1 MYFVFIVWSVHIQYQ
16 NYPPSHPPF
25 LFSTDACLPSLRQSP
40 GGVRHM
46 GRTLSTSPWRRPQ
59 EPEALPSKVR
69 TRMHTPCTKGPSP
82 GASLKRTSTRCADG
96 PAISPLSAVS
106 SVSSVCSPRLYD
118 RGHRVRMCG
127 QLQLSISVHQ
137 TTLRVHLESAKHL
150 ITQGVVAPKHY
161 VQVTLSPASCERP
174 WSVGT
179 FVTGICRSG
188 VPVFQE
194 SFDVPAPAVPFK
206 QRLVV
211 SVMHMRGPHSH
222 LVGCMSFGVR
232 HLMKHRRTVS
242 GWYYLMD
249 QHLGMRKHLR
259 VNTSYGHFVD
269 SVLDQSKNAT
279 ARSSRLSVG
288 PSRMKIHDD
297 RFRRSVV
304 RACGVTSS
312 EDELAGN
319 SSCFMRMPRI
329 DNDVTVGHC
338 TSSGFTHAS
347 SCSEQ
352 LPSNLYDTSGGMSS
366 VERAR
371 SNHHHSRLSLRPAL
385 IGSDISRVSS
395 DSSVSRGVLSD
406 SADSRISISE
416 VLRLSHSR
424 TIVTDVWWLTTNAPN
439 ASQEL

>member
-1 MYFVFIVWSVHIQYQ
+1 M
-16 NYPPSHPPF
+16 
-25 LFSTDACLPSLRQSP
+25 FSTDACLPSLRQSP
-40 GGVRHM
+40 GGVRHL
-46 GRTLSTSPWRRPQ
+46 GRTLSTSPWRRPR
-59 EPEALPSKVR
+59 EPEALPSKVHPSV
-69 TRMHTPCTKGPSP
+69 HTPCARGPSP
-82 GASLKRTSTRCADG
+82 GTALKRTSTRCADG

-211 SVMHMRGPHSH
+211 SVMHMRGSHSH

-232 HLMKHRRTVS
+232 HLMKHRKTID

-249 QHLGMRKHLR
+249 QQLGMRKHLR
-259 VNTSYGHFVD
+259 VNPSYGQFVD

-297 RFRRSVV
+297 RFQRSVA
-304 RACGVTSS
+304 RPCGVTSS

-338 TSSGFTHAS
+338 TSPDFTFTS
-347 SCSEQ
+347 SFSEQ
-352 LPSNLYDTSGGMSS
+352 LPSNLYDTSGGFSS
-366 VERAR
+366 MERVR
-371 SNHHHSRLSLRPAL
+371 SNHHHSRLSLRPGM

-395 DSSVSRGVLSD
+395 GSSVSRGVIS
-406 SADSRISISE
+406 DSRISTLE
-416 VLRLSHSR
+416 VLNFSIAGRLWPMIRWPPHAGN
-424 TIVTDVWWLTTNAPN
+424 IQL
-439 ASQEL
+439 E